1 MLKIYFV
8 EKELGCFNKTN
19 ERYDYIEARLITES
33 LVLRL
38 DYYIKTACVQ
48 ITTVTRTGDCFFFSR
63 MKLYRA
69 TPLFP
74 SRHQIYN
81 DTVR

>member
-8 EKELGCFNKTN
+8 EKELSCFNKTN

-48 ITTVTRTGDCFFFSR
+48 ITTVTRTGDCFFS
-63 MKLYRA
+63 LE
-69 TPLFP
+69 
-74 SRHQIYN
+74 
-81 DTVR
+81 